1 MANVESVFL
10 AKLAVVV
17 TLYLFLPL
25 TAITYYFFRRQRRHC
40 EIERVFAVL
49 NIEPGYR
56 RAFEEEKPGR
66 YFFGALAY
74 LSVVSLI
81 GLTLLAFSRDL
92 GITIPT
98 IELRGAT
105 FPQEGTWL
113 VAGMAFLGAYLW
125 SVQYIYRRYTQ
136 NDLLAAVYYGV
147 SMRMLLAT
155 AVALVLYNAA
165 GALGGDGTGGVTANL
180 WPAMALVI
188 GMFPQR
194 GLDWLTERVPMLA
207 NKTDPSVR
215 PAPLEMIEGVTIE
228 DRIRLQ
234 EVGVDTCY
242 DLATA
247 DFVPLILRTPFS
259 ARELSDWILQAKLC
273 VCFGAA
279 VKELREHSIRT
290 VIDLARLNTADL
302 EMLAVETPLTRSALQ
317 RARDSVKSDA
327 EIHRLQNVGLML
339 GKFVGD
345 SRGRTALAAETAAA
359 VDPA

>member
-1 MANVESVFL
+1 MANIDPIFL
-10 AKLAVVV
+10 AKLAVVAA
-17 TLYLFLPL
+17 LYLFLPL
-25 TAITYYFFRRQRRHC
+25 TAISYYFFRRQRRRC

-49 NIEPGYR
+49 NIDPAYR
-56 RAFEEEKPGR
+56 RAFEEERPGS

-74 LSVVSLI
+74 LSIVSLI

-92 GITIPT
+92 GLDIPT
-98 IELRGAT
+98 IELRGVT

-125 SVQYIYRRYTQ
+125 SIQYIYRRYTQ

-147 SMRMLLAT
+147 SMRMVLAT

-165 GALGGDGTGGVTANL
+165 GAIGGEGNGGITANL
-180 WPAMALVI
+180 WPAAALVI

-207 NKTDPSVR
+207 SKNDPSVR

-234 EVGVDTCY
+234 EVGIDTCY

-290 VIDLARLNTADL
+290 VIDLARLNTAEL
-302 EMLAVETPLTRSALQ
+302 EMLAADTALTRSALQ
-317 RARDSVKSDA
+317 RARDAVKNDS
-327 EIHRLQNVGLML
+327 EIHRLQGVGLML
-339 GKFVGD
+339 GKFV
-345 SRGRTALAAETAAA
+345 SEPRGRTTLAAEAIE
-359 VDPA
+359 PA